1 MPRHPAQTP
10 LDGARIPLLEDVLA
24 LAKMR
29 VSPGFRLYIEL
40 KTALLDLSQSADPGM
55 LAETAVEMTR
65 AWDLS
70 EIVTF
75 VSFDWRALAR
85 AKQLAPGI
93 TNAFTTLPL
102 SLLDPE
108 DASAAQDEPGSE
120 RERLR
125 LAPAGGRRGGPAS
138 TGVTNRERTSPSACS
153 ARSLAVRR
161 TAGSPG
167 TLT

>member
-24 LAKMR
+24 LVTTRAR
-29 VSPGFRLYIEL
+29 PGFRLYIEL

-125 LAPAGGRRGGPAS
+125 LAAAGGAPWWAGFDWRDQPGANFAERVLRAIAGGQAD
-138 TGVTNRERTSPSACS
+138 GWFAWH
-153 ARSLAVRR
+153 
-161 TAGSPG
+161 G
-167 TLT
+167 